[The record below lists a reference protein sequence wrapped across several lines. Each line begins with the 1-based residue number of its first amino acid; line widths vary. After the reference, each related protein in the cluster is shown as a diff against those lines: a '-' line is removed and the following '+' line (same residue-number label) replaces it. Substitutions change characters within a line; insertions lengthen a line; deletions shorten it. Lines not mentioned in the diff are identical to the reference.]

1 MNMVACG
8 ILRIA
13 PLPLTVAHPFRL
25 VKGIRCAADA
35 SSCRKIQCY
44 LLDVVAHTTFSERSQ
59 LLGGYVVHSHRVRP
73 GLYEGLTLV
82 PCGELHDQKVRMVNT
97 TPKPQKLHS
106 GFGLGNMSPVEVV
119 VAENLSGAQLD
130 SDANATPVAP
140 TNATTGDAP
149 LPVKVTQSLLDKLPD
164 DLTEQQRNKVSKLV
178 DFTALVRNTEM
189 RMDCREGLMREM
201 LH

>member
-13 PLPLTVAHPFRL
+13 PLPLTVAHPFRVIL
-25 VKGIRCAADA
+25 QEDTVLPPRQQI
-35 SSCRKIQCY
+35 
-44 LLDVVAHTTFSERSQ
+44 DVVAHTTFSERSQ
-59 LLGGYVVHSHRVRP
+59 LLGDYVVHSHRVRP

-149 LPVKVTQSLLDKLPD
+149 LPVTVTQRLLDKSA
-164 DLTEQQRNKVSKLV
+164 N
-178 DFTALVRNTEM
+178 
-189 RMDCREGLMREM
+189 
-201 LH
+201 